1 MLKVID
7 RPAEDRRTLD
17 KKRIAETWQQY
28 YETRGYDLWGFS
40 PSPAAR
46 PRLSMVWVLDA
57 ATGKPVGHWVVEVSE
72 PAVVASAA

>member
-7 RPAEDRRTLD
+7 RPADDRRTLD
-17 KKRIAETWQQY
+17 KKRI
-28 YETRGYDLWGFS
+28 
-40 PSPAAR
+40 AR

-72 PAVVASAA
+72 PAVGFASAA